1 MFQMSNDICLLP
13 DNSVEGLA
21 FFRFFVWFTRRV
33 GKKWKDRNMW
43 LWERNGCTTLLL
55 IAVFF
60 LFLGANGVGWL
71 GRYFRDFGEWLVI
84 QTWTGRVLS
93 KFTVLLSQL
102 RLFWLEIW
110 KLRMVLVFFSTRM
123 CWLFFWFLVGDCAKW
138 LIYGKKT
145 TPGSKVN
152 VKPGGN

>member
-21 FFRFFVWFTRRV
+21 ASFFCLIHEKG
-33 GKKWKDRNMW
+33 GKEMERPGMW
-43 LWERNGCTTLLL
+43 LWERSGCTTLLL

-71 GRYFRDFGEWLVI
+71 GRYYSDFGEWLVI

-110 KLRMVLVFFSTRM
+110 KLRMVLDFFSI

-138 LIYGKKT
+138 LIYEKKNNSRIKGQCQT
-145 TPGSKVN
+145 RG
-152 VKPGGN
+152 